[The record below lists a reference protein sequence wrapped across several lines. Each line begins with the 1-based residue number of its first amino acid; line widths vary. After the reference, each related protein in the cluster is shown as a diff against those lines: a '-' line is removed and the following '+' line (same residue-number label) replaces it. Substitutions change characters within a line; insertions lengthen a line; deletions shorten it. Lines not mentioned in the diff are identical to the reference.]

1 MKMVLIM
8 PKDALCRNPMGWAD
22 WMIVEQTLEEEL
34 SLERSIR
41 DVHSC
46 DDNEVLRRL
55 CESLVRQSWHQGKLL
70 SQAVGHIA
78 SLDAPL
84 D

>member
-1 MKMVLIM
+1 
-8 PKDALCRNPMGWAD
+8 MGWAD

-34 SLERSIR
+34 GLERSVREIE
-41 DVHSC
+41 SC
-46 DDNEVLRRL
+46 SDIEVLSQL
-55 CESLVRQSWHQGKLL
+55 CVALARQSWHQGKVL

-78 SLDAPL
+78 SLDVES